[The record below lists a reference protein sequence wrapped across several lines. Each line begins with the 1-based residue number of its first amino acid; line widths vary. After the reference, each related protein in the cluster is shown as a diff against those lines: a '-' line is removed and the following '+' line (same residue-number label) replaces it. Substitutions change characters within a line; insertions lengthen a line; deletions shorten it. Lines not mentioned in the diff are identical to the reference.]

1 MSQPDRSASNFGHER
16 VCPHCGTRVAQ
27 KADTCFFCG
36 GSLNNAPR
44 LRRSI
49 PWADIILFVF
59 IGALV
64 VFWWMNAPNG
74 QNGQQVAQLAT
85 PKAGATPGSAVMGTP
100 TAVAPRPTIT
110 PIPDTPPPT
119 PTSPPEPTKTPVPTP
134 VRHKVQSGESFGI
147 IADKYGASAKDII
160 EANGLT
166 ADAIIHPGDELI
178 VPVAGPSGG
187 PGPTPTPAGGT
198 LLYSVQPGD
207 TISEI
212 ADRFGSRMD
221 WILDANKRKP
231 NDMLRPG
238 DRLLIPLSNRTPTPT
253 QPATPTIV
261 PTPSITPEAMLRA
274 PILLS
279 PADQTVLRGDSEVL
293 LRWAS
298 SAVLAKEQWYV
309 VTVKIIGSDALVAPY
324 WTKGTVWR
332 LSPDYRTS
340 GSDATRF
347 SWSVQAVAGAPGQD
361 DAKPASPPSET
372 RTFTWAK

>member
-1 MSQPDRSASNFGHER
+1 M
-16 VCPHCGTRVAQ
+16 
-27 KADTCFFCG
+27 
-36 GSLNNAPR
+36 PR

-74 QNGQQVAQLAT
+74 QNGQQVAQL
-85 PKAGATPGSAVMGTP
+85 PVPSSGAPPGSAIRGTP
-100 TAVAPRPTIT
+100 SAVVPRPTMT
-110 PIPDTPPPT
+110 RLPDTPT
-119 PTSPPEPTKTPVPTP
+119 PASTGTPEPTKTLVPTP

-147 IADKYGASAKDII
+147 IADKYGSTVKDIV

-166 ADAIIHPGDELI
+166 ENAIIHPGDELI

-207 TISEI
+207 TISDLAE
-212 ADRFGSRMD
+212 RFDSRMD
-221 WILDANKRKP
+221 WILEANKRKP
-231 NDMLRPG
+231 NDMLHPG

-253 QPATPTIV
+253 QPAIPTIV
-261 PTPSITPEAMLRA
+261 PTPSITAEAMLRA

-279 PADQTVLRGDSEVL
+279 PADQAVLRGDSEVL

-298 SAVLAKEQWYV
+298 SGVLTKEQWYV

-324 WTKGTVWR
+324 WTKGTDWR
-332 LSPDYRTS
+332 LLPDYRTP

-347 SWSVQAVAGAPGQD
+347 SWYIQVVTGVPSQD
-361 DAKPASPPSET
+361 DAKPASSPSET
-372 RTFTWAK
+372 RTFTWTR

>member
-16 VCPHCGTRVAQ
+16 ACPHCGTRVAQ
-27 KADTCFFCG
+27 RADVCFFCG
-36 GSLNNAPR
+36 GSLNSAPR

-49 PWADIILFVF
+49 PWADIALFVF

-64 VFWWMNAPNG
+64 ALWWKNPSNG
-74 QNGQQVAQLAT
+74 QNAQQMAQLAT
-85 PKAGATPGSAVMGTP
+85 PNAGTTAGLAGTGAPTPVIS
-100 TAVAPRPTIT
+100 RRTIT
-110 PIPDTPPPT
+110 PIPDTPTPT
-119 PTSPPEPTKTPVPTP
+119 PTGTPELTKTPVPTP

-147 IADKYGASAKDII
+147 IADKYGSTIKDIV

-187 PGPTPTPAGGT
+187 PGPTPTPSGGT

-212 ADRFGSRMD
+212 AERFGSRMD

-253 QPATPTIV
+253 QPAAPTAV

-274 PILLS
+274 PLLLS
-279 PADQTVLRGDSEVL
+279 PADQAVLRGDSEVL

-298 SAVLAKEQWYV
+298 SGVLTKEQWYV
-309 VTVKIIGSDALVAPY
+309 VTVKIIGSDALVAPL

-347 SWSVQAVAGAPGQD
+347 AWHVQVVAGTPNAD
-361 DAKPASPPSET
+361 DTKPASPPSET
-372 RTFTWAK
+372 RSFTWTR

>member
-1 MSQPDRSASNFGHER
+1 MSQPDRPASNFGHER

-36 GSLNNAPR
+36 GSLNSPPR

-85 PKAGATPGSAVMGTP
+85 PDAGVAPASVVTGTP

-110 PIPDTPPPT
+110 PIPDTPTST
-119 PTSPPEPTKTPVPTP
+119 PTSPPEPTKTLVPTP

-147 IADKYGASAKDII
+147 IADKYGSTVKDIV

-166 ADAIIHPGDELI
+166 SDAIIHPGDELI

-187 PGPTPTPAGGT
+187 PGPTPTPSGGT

-207 TISEI
+207 TISDI
-212 ADRFGSRMD
+212 AERFGSRMD

-238 DRLLIPLSNRTPTPT
+238 DRLLIPLSNLTPTPT
-253 QPATPTIV
+253 QPATPTV
-261 PTPSITPEAMLRA
+261 VSTPSITPEAMLRT

-279 PADQTVLRGDSEVL
+279 PTDQALLRGDSEVL

-309 VTVKIIGSDALVAPY
+309 VTVKIAGSDALVAPY

-332 LSPDYRTS
+332 LPPDYRTL

-347 SWSVQAVAGAPGQD
+347 SWSVQVVEGTPNQEV
-361 DAKPASPPSET
+361 AKPVSPLSET
-372 RTFTWAK
+372 RTFTWTK